1 MASAGSRRAVL
12 STASRPSHKLFRN
25 LNAKIASIP
34 MVLTA
39 LVIFVGCSVW
49 TIVYSFT
56 GSKLLPKTKWVG
68 LDQYERLWGESR
80 WIISI
85 ENLAI
90 YGVCSLILSM
100 TIGFVLAAL
109 LDRKI
114 RFEDA
119 FRTIFLY
126 PFALSFIVTGL
137 VWQWI
142 LNPEFGVQNL
152 VRQLGWSTFTFDPLY
167 NADIVIFGIL
177 IAGLWQGTGLI
188 MCIMLAGMRG
198 IDDDIWKAARV
209 DGISTWKTYV
219 FVVIPMMRPVFITA
233 LVLITSGIVKVYDLV
248 VAQTSGGPGIASEVP
263 AKYVYDK
270 MFLSQNLGQGFAAST
285 MMLLAVVIILIPWAY
300 LEFGGKKNG

>member
-1 MASAGSRRAVL
+1 MANAGSRRAVL
-12 STASRPSHKLFRN
+12 SMASRPPNQLFRN

-39 LVIFVGCSVW
+39 LVIFVGCTVW

-68 LDQYERLWGESR
+68 FDQYERLWGESR
-80 WIISI
+80 WLISI

-114 RFEDA
+114 RFEDT

-142 LNPEFGVQNL
+142 LNPEFGVQNV

-198 IDDDIWKAARV
+198 IDDDIWKAVRV

-300 LEFGGKKNG
+300 LEFGGKKDG